1 MQNRRRHA
9 IGQTLSEYIKLH
21 LIKYR
26 IFRYF
31 LIGTPLFKKYSKLFI
46 LLSLLPII
54 WIFWKIDYQKLWSL
68 TLSLPPWIFIF
79 LIVSTL
85 LSVVVQVWRVWIL
98 TKVYMPDLRFM
109 ELLSFHM
116 ISAFYT
122 TFLPA
127 ASQDVIRSA
136 LLSKKGNYSY
146 IWGATLLSRFA
157 GLATLLLFSLNGL
170 LIIDKNALPPYT
182 AQSILIIFLVTV
194 LLTFLSFSKT
204 VTRPLR
210 KTFGRFIPVKVFKII
225 ADIRDGVYAYK
236 KHKMVLVK
244 FFLISIALQLIF
256 VITNTIT
263 LYSISN
269 KFFLKESLAFLPMIE
284 IITSAAAFTPQGIGV
299 REILL
304 VFFFKY
310 LQLSGES
317 LGLYILLIYTFSTFS
332 RLLGAIPL
340 YAHFI
345 IKKKQTIP
353 VKNDTSNQT

>member
-1 MQNRRRHA
+1 M
-9 IGQTLSEYIKLH
+9 L
-21 LIKYR
+21 
-26 IFRYF
+26 
-31 LIGTPLFKKYSKLFI
+31 KKYSKLLV

-54 WIFWKIDYQKLWSL
+54 WIFWKIDYHKLWSL
-68 TLSLPPWIFIF
+68 TISLPSWVFIF
-79 LIVSTL
+79 LIASTL
-85 LSVVVQVWRVWIL
+85 LSVAVQVWRVWIL
-98 TKVYMPDLRFM
+98 TKVYMPDLKFM

-157 GLATLLLFSLNGL
+157 GLVTLLLFSLNGL
-170 LIIDKNALPPYT
+170 LIIDKSSLPPYT
-182 AQSILIIFLVTV
+182 VQSILIIFIVTV

-210 KTFGRFIPVKVFKII
+210 KAFGRFIPAKVYKII

-236 KHKMVLVK
+236 KHRMVLVK
-244 FFLISIALQLIF
+244 FFFISILLQLIF
-256 VITNTIT
+256 VITNTFT
-263 LYSISN
+263 LYSISD
-269 KFFLKESLAFLPMIE
+269 KFFFKETLAFLPMIE

-299 REILL
+299 REIQL
-304 VFFFKY
+304 VLFFKY
-310 LQLSGES
+310 LQLSSES
-317 LGLYILLIYTFSTFS
+317 LGLYILLIYAFSTTS
-332 RLLGAIPL
+332 GLLGEVPI

-345 IKKKQTIP
+345 IKKKQTPPIN
-353 VKNDTSNQT
+353 KDHSDSTT